1 MIDTV
6 AVIVCAYSPD
16 RWEPLQEAVAS
27 LRGQSFDG
35 EVRVGIVID
44 GDEQLC
50 ELATDEYNSD
60 DDVFVYCN
68 NENVGV
74 STSRNN
80 GVEQLDNDVDV
91 VAFMD
96 DDAVARPDWIAQLV
110 ETYEETD
117 TVAVGGRMVAE
128 WVERKP
134 RFLPEE
140 HYWLVGVNGRD
151 LADPGEEV
159 RNTFASNMS
168 FRYDVFPEL
177 GGFADSIGRRDDAN
191 LQAEEPELGA
201 RLRAE
206 YGRGMVY
213 DPDAVVAHKIFPYR
227 LQFRWLAD
235 RAFWQGYSKRA
246 IDSLTPETSA
256 DAESAFLRYLLLEAA
271 PRRLRGLVRRPSV
284 TAVGQLILL
293 FAIAVIVGLG
303 YSYGF
308 LKYR

>member
-1 MIDTV
+1 MVDTV
-6 AVIVCAYSPD
+6 AVVVCAYSPE
-16 RWEPLQEAVAS
+16 RWGPLQETVAS
-27 LRGQSFDG
+27 LREQSFDD
-35 EVRVGIVID
+35 EVIVVVVVD
-44 GDEQLC
+44 GNDELC
-50 ELATDEYNSD
+50 ELATREYGSA
-60 DDVFVYCN
+60 DDVLVHCN
-68 NENVGV
+68 EANVGV
-74 STSRNN
+74 SASRNN
-80 GVEQLDNDVDV
+80 GVDRLDDDVDV

-96 DDAVARPDWIAQLV
+96 DDAVARDDWIARLV
-110 ETYEETD
+110 ETYEESD
-117 TVAVGGRMVAE
+117 AVAVGGRMVAE
-128 WVERKP
+128 WVDREP

-168 FRYDVFPEL
+168 FRYDVFRDL

-213 DPDAVVAHKIFPYR
+213 EPDAVVAHKIFPYR
-227 LQFRWLAD
+227 LRFRWLAD

-271 PRRLRGLVRRPSV
+271 PRRLKALVRSPSV
-284 TAVGQLILL
+284 TAAGQLGML
-293 FAIAVIVGLG
+293 FAITAIVGVG
-303 YSYGF
+303 YLYGF
-308 LKYR
+308 AKYG

>member
-60 DDVFVYCN
+60 GDVFVYCN
-68 NENVGV
+68 NGSVGV

-80 GVEQLDNDVDV
+80 GVEQLDSDVDV

-128 WVERKP
+128 WVEREP

-140 HYWLVGVNGRD
+140 HYWLIGVNGRD
-151 LADPGEEV
+151 LAEPGEEV

-168 FRYDVFPEL
+168 FRYNVFREL

-191 LQAEEPELGA
+191 LQGEEPELGA

-206 YGRGMVY
+206 YGHGMVY
-213 DPDAVVAHKIFPYR
+213 NPDAVVAHKIFPYR
-227 LQFRWLAD
+227 LEFRWLVD

-246 IDSLTPETSA
+246 IDSLTFETSA
-256 DAESAFLRYLLLEAA
+256 DAESSFLRYLLIKAA
-271 PRRLRGLVRRPSV
+271 PRRLWELVREPSV
-284 TAVGQLILL
+284 TAAGQLGML
-293 FAIAVIVGLG
+293 FAITAIVGVG
-303 YSYGF
+303 YLYGF
-308 LKYR
+308 AKYR

>member
-6 AVIVCAYSPD
+6 AVIVCAYSSD
-16 RWEPLQEAVAS
+16 RWEPLQEAITS

-35 EVRVGIVID
+35 EVQVVIVID

-50 ELATDEYNSD
+50 ELATDKYRTYE
-60 DDVFVYCN
+60 DVLISCN
-68 NENVGV
+68 DENVGV

-96 DDAVARPDWIAQLV
+96 DDAVARSDWIAQLV
-110 ETYEETD
+110 ETYEKTD

-128 WVERKP
+128 WVEREP

-140 HYWLVGVNGRD
+140 HYWLVGVNGRE

-168 FRYDVFPEL
+168 FQYDVFREL

-206 YGRGMVY
+206 YGRGMMY
-213 DPDAVVAHKIFPYR
+213 NPDAVVAHKIFPYR
-227 LQFRWLAD
+227 LEFRWLVD

-246 IDSLTPETSA
+246 INSLTSKISA
-256 DAESAFLRYLLLEAA
+256 DAESSFLRYLLYEAA
-271 PRRLRGLVRRPSV
+271 PRRLWKLVRQPSV
-284 TAVGQLILL
+284 TEVGQLCML
-293 FAIAVIVGLG
+293 FAIMAIVGVG
-303 YSYGF
+303 YLYGF
-308 LKYR
+308 VKYR